1 MPSAKRVDPKTGIPY
16 GMSENAYKN
25 QTYTQT
31 SNGNYAY
38 VGAKATPKT
47 ATARISATPNVDGR
61 INPDTQRRID
71 EDIKKQQLI
80 YDKQAATQNNI
91 RDASI
96 GAANNNAANA
106 RAREIG
112 TPQTTDYYNSPEYS
126 QNVSQLYDI
135 NANFNTNRNALEN
148 QIAQDAQKRAEANQ
162 LQQLQKNDARQ
173 RIANADSPQAN
184 QNLVDDWTRYYQ
196 RVGYSPEAAL
206 QAAQA
211 RVPEALTLNYL
222 QSIGMVPLDASGQPN
237 KSGVDGTTSLYG
249 GGSSN
254 FTPQNGFTNTATD
267 IADYRAYTQSLRDDK
282 TNPANAG
289 IPTAQLRDKFLGSQL
304 NENDYIN
311 GTYSPSQTG
320 TAQALA
326 ANNAKYPVAYMNPND
341 SSGGVSSADKQAANA
356 QGGQMTRDQYFDMLG
371 VAADDPRRSAGYG
384 STGQVPATSPSQEQQ
399 PVYSTAGNASAAP
412 TQAKAPV
419 TLPAPIFSSASPT
432 TASAQG
438 QQSQGGSN
446 VRTAVSR
453 AKTGPAFTS
462 SKPTIRT
469 A

>member
-38 VGAKATPKT
+38 VGAKATPKV
-47 ATARISATPNVDGR
+47 ATARISATPGVDGR

-71 EDIKKQQLI
+71 EDIKKQLI

-106 RAREIG
+106 RARELG
-112 TPQTTDYYNSPEYS
+112 TPQSTDYYNSADYAK
-126 QNVSQLYDI
+126 NVGQFYDI
-135 NANFNTNRNALEN
+135 GAKFNTDRNALEN
-148 QIAQDAQKRAEANQ
+148 QFAQDAQKRAEANQ
-162 LQQLQKNDARQ
+162 LQQMQKTDARQ

-184 QNLVDDWTRYYQ
+184 QNLVDDWARYYQ

-211 RVPEALTLNYL
+211 RVPDALTLNYL
-222 QSIGMVPLDASGQPN
+222 QSAGMVPLDANGQPN
-237 KSGVDGTTSLYG
+237 KNGVNGTTSLYG
-249 GGSSN
+249 SGSSN
-254 FTPQNGFTNTATD
+254 FTPENGFTNTAKD
-267 IADYRAYTQSLRDDK
+267 ISDYRAYTQSLRNDK
-282 TNPANAG
+282 VDPANAG

-304 NENDYIN
+304 TDDDYIN
-311 GTYSPSQTG
+311 GTYSPSGTG
-320 TAQALA
+320 LAKSLA
-326 ANNAKYPVAYMNPND
+326 ANNEKYGLAYMNPND
-341 SSGGVSSADKQAANA
+341 NSGGVSSADKYAANA
-356 QGGQMTRDQYFDMLG
+356 QGGQVSRNQYFDMLG
-371 VAADDPRRSAGYG
+371 VAADDPRRSASYG
-384 STGQVPATSPSQEQQ
+384 SMGQVPATSPSQQQ
-399 PVYSTAGNASAAP
+399 PIYSSAGNAGPTAAA
-412 TQAKAPV
+412 TQGKP
-419 TLPAPIFSSASPT
+419 TLPAPIFSSSAPA
-432 TASAQG
+432 TASTQG